1 MNKESKFKIPIHM
14 IVLDLLGAT
23 LAALGFVEW
32 FTGLSFTPDQFKFEY
47 YYIALVVCGVLLM
60 IPMHVHIFKM
70 AMGNKISSTD

>member
-1 MNKESKFKIPIHM
+1 VNKENKFKIPIHM

-23 LAALGFVEW
+23 LAALGLVEW
-32 FTGLSFTPDQFKFEY
+32 FTALSFIPDQLKFEY
-47 YYIALVVCGVLLM
+47 YYITMVIIGVLLM